1 MTSPIDP
8 DEKTDDTTLTTAT
21 IKRVQEGV
29 AAASDRA
36 VRHTIEEIL
45 PRLEAI
51 AQGHPETR
59 VHALVRRCVL
69 RSLIH
74 ALFRVR
80 VENLD
85 RIPQTPAILAANH
98 LHHIDPLLLLGEL
111 PTHPHYYVLGDART
125 LYNKLWK
132 RFILRLVGGVIPLER
147 IWKEEVAVMEA
158 AKAGRQDLLEL
169 AKAIE
174 ENVPTG
180 GDIPTLRQINRIVQG
195 ILSQGDGLVVFPEG
209 RLGST
214 EGQLHPLKRGTVI
227 YALRAGVPIIPVVLI
242 GTHDLYLGKE
252 LTLRFGEPLYFSQ
265 TSRIKRQEVDKALEV
280 LKNAIFNLLP
290 TNYQEPKGVKLFRH
304 LLNHILW

>member
-1 MTSPIDP
+1 MTYPINP
-8 DEKTDDTTLTTAT
+8 DEKTADLSLTT
-21 IKRVQEGV
+21 IQRVQEGV

-36 VRHTIEEIL
+36 VHYTIKATL
-45 PRLEAI
+45 HRLEAI
-51 AQGHPETR
+51 AQGHGETR
-59 VHALVRRCVL
+59 FHAIVRRFVL

-74 ALFRVR
+74 AVFRVR

-125 LYNKLWK
+125 LYNKFWK
-132 RFILRLVGGVIPLER
+132 RFTLRLVGGVIPLER
-147 IWKEEVAVMEA
+147 MWKEEIAVIEA
-158 AKAGRQDLLEL
+158 AKAGRKDLLEL

-180 GDIPTLRQINRIVQG
+180 GDIQTLRQIDRIVQG
-195 ILSQGDGLVVFPEG
+195 ILSQDDGLILFPEG

-227 YALRAGVPIIPVVLI
+227 YALRAGVPIVPVVLI
-242 GTHDLYLGKE
+242 GTHDLYFGKK
-252 LTLRFGEPLYFSQ
+252 LTVRFGEPLYFSQ
-265 TSRIKRQEVDKALEV
+265 TSKIKRQEVDEV
-280 LKNAIFNLLP
+280 LAVLQNSMLNLLP
-290 TNYQEPKGVKLFRH
+290 TNYQEPKGLKLFRH
-304 LLNHILW
+304 FLNHMLW

>member
-1 MTSPIDP
+1 MTYPINP
-8 DEKTDDTTLTTAT
+8 DEKTADLTLTT
-21 IKRVQEGV
+21 IGRVQEGV

-36 VRHTIEEIL
+36 VRRTIEEIL
-45 PRLEAI
+45 QRLEAM
-51 AQGHPETR
+51 AQGHRETR
-59 VHALVRRCVL
+59 VHAIVRRFVL

-74 ALFRVR
+74 TLFRVR

-147 IWKEEVAVMEA
+147 VWKEEVAVMEA
-158 AKAGRQDLLEL
+158 AKTGIQDLQEL

-174 ENVPTG
+174 ENVRTG
-180 GDIPTLRQINRIVQG
+180 GDIQTLRQIDRIVQG
-195 ILSQGDGLVVFPEG
+195 ILSQGDGLVLFPEG

-214 EGQLHPLKRGTVI
+214 EGQLHLPLKRGTVI
-227 YALRAGVPIIPVVLI
+227 YALRAGVPIIPVVII

-252 LTLRFGEPLYFSQ
+252 LTVRFGEPLYFSQ
-265 TSRIKRQEVDKALEV
+265 TSRIKREEVDSVLEV
-280 LKNAIFNLLP
+280 LKNAMLNLLP
-290 TNYQEPKGVKLFRH
+290 SNYQEPQGIKLFRH
-304 LLNHILW
+304 FLNHMLW

>member
-8 DEKTDDTTLTTAT
+8 DDKTDDTTLTAAT
-21 IKRVQEGV
+21 IKRVEEGV

-252 LTLRFGEPLYFSQ
+252 LTMRFGEPLYFSQ

-280 LKNAIFNLLP
+280 LQNAIFNLLP